1 MYFELALTGAIAVL
15 TMLYWNLSVR
25 VAAQD
30 MMISVLVRLF
40 IGMIQD
46 DEDRDTD

>member
-1 MYFELALTGAIAVL
+1 MYFEIALTGAIAVL

-30 MMISVLVRLF
+30 MMINVLVRLF